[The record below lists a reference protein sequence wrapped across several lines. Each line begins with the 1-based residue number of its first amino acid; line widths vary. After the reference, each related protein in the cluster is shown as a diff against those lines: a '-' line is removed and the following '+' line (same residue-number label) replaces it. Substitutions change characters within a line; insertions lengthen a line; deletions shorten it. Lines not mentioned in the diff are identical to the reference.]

1 MLNFLWD
8 IRYIL
13 VIIVFLILFALLDW
27 NGFKNKISQLM
38 LAAKQMSKDGVLKNG
53 EEQAAWV
60 ATQVYML
67 LPARYRLLNKAVV
80 VKIIVWLY
88 KQAMDYM
95 DNGKLDGSYML
106 LVPPTSTSEPKTP
119 EPEDVSDPPPIST
132 PQNMVSGDIIA
143 KYTEGTDKPQP

>member
-1 MLNFLWD
+1 
-8 IRYIL
+8 
-13 VIIVFLILFALLDW
+13 
-27 NGFKNKISQLM
+27 
-38 LAAKQMSKDGVLKNG
+38 
-53 EEQAAWV
+53 
-60 ATQVYML
+60 
-67 LPARYRLLNKAVV
+67 
-80 VKIIVWLY
+80 
-88 KQAMDYM
+88 MDYM